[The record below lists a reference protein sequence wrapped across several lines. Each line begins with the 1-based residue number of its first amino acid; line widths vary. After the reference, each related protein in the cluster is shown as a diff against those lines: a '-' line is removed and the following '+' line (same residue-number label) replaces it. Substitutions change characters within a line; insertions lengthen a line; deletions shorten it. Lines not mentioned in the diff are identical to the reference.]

1 MTIPIKQVTEFV
13 NYVDMFYGTNDPVYP
28 MMHQGT
34 KQPLNKY
41 DITRATLNYID
52 KIQKGDL
59 EYVHWTWGDGDSLD
73 RERVRDILLDEYDYK
88 YVPDSF
94 NMSDMQW
101 VNQYA

>member
-28 MMHQGT
+28 MTSQIT
-34 KQPLNKY
+34 KQPLNKH
-41 DITRATLNYID
+41 DILRATLNYID

-59 EYVHWTWGDGDSLD
+59 EYVHWTWGDGDSID

-94 NMSDMQW
+94 NMSDMKW
-101 VNQYA
+101 VSQYA